1 MEAST
6 STRPAH
12 ARSELFGEL
21 PRPSDVQLCRRV
33 RLRRA
38 CTKCMRTLQSHRELV
53 LDRPDAELAAPFPV
67 AMASHVSV
75 TSCSRSFKTQAT
87 SDVWTGG

>member
-12 ARSELFGEL
+12 ARSELFGEF
-21 PRPSDVQLCRRV
+21 PRPRDVQLCRRI
-33 RLRRA
+33 RLCCP
-38 CTKCMRTLQSHRELV
+38 CTKCVRALQSHRELV

-75 TSCSRSFKTQAT
+75 TS
-87 SDVWTGG
+87 